1 MPYDAR
7 HERSSMN
14 RIVQTIALVTCAG
27 LLLGILLVL
36 AGIGRNG
43 VRIELAGDV
52 NVTGMHDA
60 ISLSF
65 SEPVPL
71 VMEEPA
77 HLITTGADGKAVPT
91 TVSLLPCPE
100 CGASMLP
107 VRWSPWSGEIEW
119 ACPVCNE
126 RITRPAESE

>member
-1 MPYDAR
+1 
-7 HERSSMN
+7 MN
-14 RIVQTIALVTCAG
+14 RTIQTIALVACAG

-52 NVTGMHDA
+52 NVAGMHDTVT
-60 ISLSF
+60 LSF
-65 SEPVPL
+65 TEPVPL
-71 VMEEPA
+71 VMEEPG
-77 HLITTGADGKAVPT
+77 HLITTGPDGKPVPT
-91 TVSLLPCPE
+91 AVTLLPCPQ

-119 ACPVCNE
+119 ACPVCGE
-126 RITRPAESE
+126 RVTRPAEPD

>member
-1 MPYDAR
+1 
-7 HERSSMN
+7 MN
-14 RIVQTIALVTCAG
+14 RTVQTIALVTCAG

-52 NVTGMHDA
+52 NVTGMHDT
-60 ISLSF
+60 IKLSF

-71 VMEEPA
+71 SMKEPA
-77 HLITTGADGKAVPT
+77 YLITTGADGKAIPA

-107 VRWSPWSGEIEW
+107 VRWSPWSGKIEW

-126 RITRPAESE
+126 RGTRPAETE

>member
-1 MPYDAR
+1 
-7 HERSSMN
+7 MN
-14 RIVQTIALVTCAG
+14 RTIQTLALVACAG

-52 NVTGMHDA
+52 NVTGMHDTIA
-60 ISLSF
+60 LTVSDPVSL
-65 SEPVPL
+65 E
-71 VMEEPA
+71 MEEPGR
-77 HLITTGADGKAVPT
+77 LIATGPEGEPIPAA
-91 TVSLLPCPE
+91 VSLLPCSE

-119 ACPVCNE
+119 ACPVCDKE
-126 RITRPAESE
+126 AFRPSESE

>member
-1 MPYDAR
+1 
-7 HERSSMN
+7 MN
-14 RIVQTIALVTCAG
+14 RLVQTIALVACAG

-36 AGIGRNG
+36 VNVGRNG

-52 NVTGMHDA
+52 HVTGMQDTIA
-60 ISLSF
+60 LSM

-71 VMEEPA
+71 KMEQPA
-77 HLITTGADGKAVPT
+77 HLITTGPDGDPMRAT
-91 TVSLLPCPE
+91 LSLLPCPE

-119 ACPVCNE
+119 VCPACGE
-126 RITRPAESE
+126 RFTSAGTSD

>member
-1 MPYDAR
+1 
-7 HERSSMN
+7 MN
-14 RIVQTIALVTCAG
+14 RTVQTIALVTCAG

-43 VRIELAGDV
+43 VRLQLAGDV
-52 NVTGMHDA
+52 NVTGMQDTVR
-60 ISLSF
+60 LSF

-77 HLITTGADGKAVPT
+77 HLITTGADGKAVPA

-119 ACPVCNE
+119 ACPVCDE
-126 RITRPAESE
+126 RTTRPAEPPK

>member
-1 MPYDAR
+1 
-7 HERSSMN
+7 MN
-14 RIVQTIALVTCAG
+14 RTIQTIALVTCAA

-36 AGIGRNG
+36 AGIGRKG
-43 VRIELAGDV
+43 IRIELAGDV
-52 NVTGMHDA
+52 NVTGMHDT

-71 VMEEPA
+71 FMQEPGR
-77 HLITTGADGKAVPT
+77 LITTGPDGKPVST

-107 VRWSPWSGEIEW
+107 VRWNPWSGEIEW
-119 ACPVCNE
+119 ACPICDDQL
-126 RITRPAESE
+126 TRPAEPD

>member
-1 MPYDAR
+1 
-7 HERSSMN
+7 MN
-14 RIVQTIALVTCAG
+14 RTIQTIALVICAG

-36 AGIGRNG
+36 AGIGRRG

-52 NVTGMHDA
+52 NVTGMHDT
-60 ISLSF
+60 IRLSV

-71 VMEEPA
+71 VMEEPGY
-77 HLITTGADGKAVPT
+77 LITTGPDGKPVPA

-119 ACPVCNE
+119 ACPVCDA
-126 RITRPAESE
+126 RATRPAEPK

>member
-1 MPYDAR
+1 
-7 HERSSMN
+7 MN
-14 RIVQTIALVTCAG
+14 RTVQTIALVACAG

-43 VRIELAGDV
+43 VRLQLAGDV
-52 NVTGMHDA
+52 NVTGMQDTVT
-60 ISLSF
+60 LSF

-77 HLITTGADGKAVPT
+77 HLITTGADGKAVPA

-119 ACPVCNE
+119 ACPVCDE
-126 RITRPAESE
+126 RLTRPAEPE

>member
-1 MPYDAR
+1 
-7 HERSSMN
+7 MN
-14 RIVQTIALVTCAG
+14 RTVQTIALVICAG

-52 NVTGMHDA
+52 NVTGMYDTVR
-60 ISLSF
+60 LSV

-77 HLITTGADGKAVPT
+77 YLITTGPGGRAVPAT
-91 TVSLLPCPE
+91 LSLLSCPV

-119 ACPVCNE
+119 ACPVCDE
-126 RITRPAESE
+126 QVTRPAEPE

>member
-1 MPYDAR
+1 
-7 HERSSMN
+7 MN
-14 RIVQTIALVTCAG
+14 RTVQTIALAACAG

-52 NVTGMHDA
+52 HVTGMYDTVR
-60 ISLSF
+60 LSV

-71 VMEEPA
+71 TTEEPA
-77 HLITTGADGKAVPT
+77 HLITTGPGGEAVPAT
-91 TVSLLPCPE
+91 LSLLPCPE
-100 CGASMLP
+100 CGTSMLP

-119 ACPVCNE
+119 VCPACAE
-126 RITRPAESE
+126 RASVPE

>member
-1 MPYDAR
+1 
-7 HERSSMN
+7 MN
-14 RIVQTIALVTCAG
+14 RTVQTIALATCAG

-43 VRIELAGDV
+43 VRIKLAGDV
-52 NVTGMHDA
+52 HVTGMYDTVK
-60 ISLSF
+60 LSF

-71 VMEEPA
+71 FMEEPA
-77 HLITTGADGKAVPT
+77 YLITTGPGGRAVPT
-91 TVSLLPCPE
+91 AISLLPCPE

-119 ACPVCNE
+119 ACPVCDE
-126 RITRPAESE
+126 RATRPAEPE